1 MEDDSSIATL
11 AAELRGAV
19 TGLRPGDRLPSSR
32 ALMARHQV
40 SPVTVTRA
48 IGLLSAEGLVV
59 TRPGSGTYVAE
70 RARTRG
76 DSDLAFA
83 WQSVP
88 LADRTVDAGGVVAL
102 LSPPPDGGIALSG
115 GYPPPGLQPRPPPAT
130 PGAPPGPPPGAGGR

>member
-1 MEDDSSIATL
+1 MKEKASTPSAAAPKPAGSAIRLEAVALSCSLMEDDSSIATL

-19 TGLRPGDRLPSSR
+19 AGLRAGDRLPSSR

-83 WQSVP
+83 WQTVP

-102 LSPPPDGGIALSG
+102 LSPRRTG
-115 GYPPPGLQPRPPPAT
+115 
-130 PGAPPGPPPGAGGR
+130 